1 MLIFAHRNN
10 KDGFMTHARVNITL
24 DVETHGARRKKELP
38 LKLLVLGNFS
48 HHKNTKPLSHREKIT
63 INQHNLDDVMTS
75 ISPTLT
81 LSDTDASLT
90 FKKLKDFHPD
100 NLISQVPALRKL
112 MSMRNL
118 LKDLKSNLID
128 NAEFRKALEK
138 LAKDKNSLLQ
148 LREDIQQK
156 SPLHR
161 GE

>member
-1 MLIFAHRNN
+1 M
-10 KDGFMTHARVNITL
+10 KHARVNITL

-48 HHKNTKPLSHREKIT
+48 HYKNTKPVSQRERINIT
-63 INQHNLDDVMTS
+63 QYNLDDVLAS

-81 LSDTDASLT
+81 LPDTNTTLT
-90 FKKLKDFHPD
+90 FKKLRDFHPEQ
-100 NLISQVPALRKL
+100 LVSQVPVLRKL

-128 NAEFRKALEK
+128 NTEFRKALEK

-148 LREDIQQK
+148 LRDDIQDK
-156 SPLHR
+156 SPLT
-161 GE
+161 GEE